1 MAAAGEH
8 SRLLRERA
16 SDSAESVQRKE
27 RIGTG
32 PASPASDDIRLALH
46 TVLNSPEFNSVVQL
60 RSFLNYVV
68 TKAVEDRPDEIK
80 GYTIAVEALG
90 RDASFDPVSDPIVR
104 VEAARLRRRLDKYYA
119 GSGAEDP
126 LIIEIPKGTY
136 APQFA
141 WRSSPENAP
150 APDLRIAAMT
160 RAAPSTEGDTL
171 RPPVIAIGDIFEA
184 TESTQGTGTGYVQQA
199 KELPE
204 SARRTSNVRETGET
218 AAPES
223 RSPEQDPAWHRTP
236 ITLASLISVALVTF
250 LAGVALG
257 LAL

>member
-1 MAAAGEH
+1 MAAAGEK
-8 SRLLRERA
+8 SRLPRERA
-16 SDSAESVQRKE
+16 SDSAEGVPNKE
-27 RIGTG
+27 RVDAG
-32 PASPASDDIRLALH
+32 PAALASDDIRLALH
-46 TVLNSPEFNSVVQL
+46 KVLNSPEFNSVVQL

-141 WRSSPENAP
+141 WRSDQKHAP
-150 APDLRIAAMT
+150 APDLQVAAT
-160 RAAPSTEGDTL
+160 AHESELL
-171 RPPVIAIGDIFEA
+171 RPPVIPIGDPHKGNDDLPVFGSGTFEKAGGPLAPAEWPPEKQA
-184 TESTQGTGTGYVQQA
+184 TA
-199 KELPE
+199 DP
-204 SARRTSNVRETGET
+204 
-218 AAPES
+218 AAPQTGF
-223 RSPEQDPAWHRTP
+223 RKQLKAQGRAPV
-236 ITLASLISVALVTF
+236 TLTFLLSVALVTF
-250 LAGVALG
+250 FAGLALG
-257 LAL
+257 LSL